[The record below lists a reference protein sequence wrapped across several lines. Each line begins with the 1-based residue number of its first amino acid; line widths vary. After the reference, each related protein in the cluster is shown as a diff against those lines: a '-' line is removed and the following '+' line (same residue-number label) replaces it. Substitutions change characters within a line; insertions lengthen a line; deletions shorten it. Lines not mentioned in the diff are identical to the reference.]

1 MDEIDKATTE
11 NNVETKTFTPPT
23 VPSEDEIK
31 KRNRQNEESFIQSKI
46 EIDQPDLDAIKR
58 ADRKNKDRLIRNIV
72 NPTEG

>member
-31 KRNRQNEESFIQSKI
+31 KKKQAKYGKFHTI
-46 EIDQPDLDAIKR
+46 
-58 ADRKNKDRLIRNIV
+58 
-72 NPTEG
+72 

>member
-31 KRNRQNEESFIQSKI
+31 KKEIGKI
-46 EIDQPDLDAIKR
+46 
-58 ADRKNKDRLIRNIV
+58 RKVSYNLK
-72 NPTEG
+72 

>member
-31 KRNRQNEESFIQSKI
+31 KEIGKI
-46 EIDQPDLDAIKR
+46 
-58 ADRKNKDRLIRNIV
+58 RKVSYNLK
-72 NPTEG
+72 

>member
-31 KRNRQNEESFIQSKI
+31 KEK
-46 EIDQPDLDAIKR
+46 
-58 ADRKNKDRLIRNIV
+58 
-72 NPTEG
+72 